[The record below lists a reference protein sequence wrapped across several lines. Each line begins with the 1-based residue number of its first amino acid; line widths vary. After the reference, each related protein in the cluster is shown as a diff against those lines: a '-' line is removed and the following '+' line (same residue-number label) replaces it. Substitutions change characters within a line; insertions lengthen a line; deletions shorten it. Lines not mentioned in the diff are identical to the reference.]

1 MKNTGYLLFTTLLIA
16 CGGNRQEMQPVAG
29 PDSLTAKKTLTV
41 TDTLRPEFNSLLNA
55 YFSLKDALV
64 EADSLQAGTLALE
77 LQQWA
82 DSVDLSTFSVDSSS
96 GEENPGIL
104 LGNLAAEAK
113 GLAGENTLTEKRRS
127 FSMISRQLLPLLK
140 QVSYDGSTV
149 YQQTCPM
156 AFNDSESASWLS
168 REREIMNPYLGK
180 KHPKYA
186 AGMLHCGELGDSIV
200 ARPR

>member
-1 MKNTGYLLFTTLLIA
+1 
-16 CGGNRQEMQPVAG
+16 V
-29 PDSLTAKKTLTV
+29 TV